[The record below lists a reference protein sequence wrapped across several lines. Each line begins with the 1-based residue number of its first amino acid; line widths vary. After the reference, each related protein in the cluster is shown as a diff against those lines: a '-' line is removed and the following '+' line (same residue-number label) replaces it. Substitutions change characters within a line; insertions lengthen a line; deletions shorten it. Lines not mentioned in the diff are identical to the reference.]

1 MGYQTARDKYRAIH
15 DDSCSASVSPLT
27 PAAPFGLGLD
37 GAALLGE
44 SGAMKGLAAL
54 GDSGGGKRLAGVVLS
69 AVALS

>member
-27 PAAPFGLGLD
+27 PAEPFGLGLD

-54 GDSGGGKRLAGVVLS
+54 GDSGGGKRLVGVVLS

>member
-1 MGYQTARDKYRAIH
+1 
-15 DDSCSASVSPLT
+15 
-27 PAAPFGLGLD
+27 
-37 GAALLGE
+37 LGE